1 MKPRVRRFRTGTGTG
16 PGTSAADGR
25 TAGSDDALS
34 AGVEAWIAAAQEDGR
49 DASGPAAP
57 PRAVPPAAS
66 GPGGVAAEG
75 ALPAQP
81 TARRTVADEVL
92 APAELSAEAE
102 REGIRAEGLSARQ
115 LRMARRVAQ
124 RHGIDTECEI
134 EAVRLLR
141 ARGIDPFQPT
151 GILDLVPV
159 DNGRGPRSGD
169 GSGDEGPAQLPQSWQ
184 PPGPPDRAP
193 MRLPTAPAAPRPPR
207 PPASESAQIQQIQ
220 RDIARRRRRRM
231 ALLFVRLVLFVLLPT
246 ALVGWYYHQV
256 ATPLF
261 STNTE
266 FVIQQADAPA
276 AASGMG
282 QLFSGTALAT
292 SQDAVTVQSFLQSR
306 EAMRRLDAEHGFR
319 AHFSGEGI
327 DPLLRL
333 PPDATLEAAYR
344 LYGRVVRIG
353 YDPSEGLVRMEVRA
367 TDPATAVAF
376 AQALISYAEEQVD
389 QLTQRLREDQMRG
402 ARTSF
407 EEAEAR
413 MQEAQ
418 MNVVELQERF
428 SVLSSEVE
436 VGLLTNRIAAL
447 EAQLTEDRLTLQE
460 MLANPLP
467 SRARVD
473 PLERRI
479 ANLEA
484 EIARLR
490 AQLTEGAG
498 DTLSI
503 ARIGSELVMAE
514 ADVET
519 RRMLLAQA
527 LTQLEAARIE
537 ANRQVRY
544 LSLGVRPV
552 EPDEP
557 SHPRVVENTALA
569 FLIFAGIYLML
580 SMTVSILR
588 EQVSA

>member
-1 MKPRVRRFRTGTGTG
+1 MKPRVKRFRFGSGG
-16 PGTSAADGR
+16 PEGGASHPDRAV
-25 TAGSDDALS
+25 S
-34 AGVEAWIAAAQEDGR
+34 AGVEAWLAAAREDGIEAAAQAPA
-49 DASGPAAP
+49 DARPRAAKAPQP
-57 PRAVPPAAS
+57 PRALPPTGKAPPAS
-66 GPGGVAAEG
+66 AAG
-75 ALPAQP
+75 AAP
-81 TARRTVADEVL
+81 DEVL
-92 APAELSAEAE
+92 APRELSAAAE
-102 REGIRAEGLSARQ
+102 RAAIRDEGLSARQ

-124 RHGIDTECEI
+124 RHGIEVEDEY
-134 EAVRLLR
+134 EAVRRLR
-141 ARGIDPFQPT
+141 ARGIDPFRPS

-159 DNGRGPRSGD
+159 EGAPAGD
-169 GSGDEGPAQLPQSWQ
+169 APAQLPQSWRS
-184 PPGPPDRAP
+184 PGLPDRAP
-193 MRLPTAPAAPRPPR
+193 AQRPPAPAAPPRPPR
-207 PPASESAQIQQIQ
+207 PPASESAQIREIQ
-220 RDIARRRRRRM
+220 RDILRRRRRRL

-246 ALVGWYYHQV
+246 AAVGWYFHEV
-256 ATPLF
+256 ATPLY
-261 STNTE
+261 STKTE

-282 QLFSGTALAT
+282 RLFSGTALAT

-333 PPDATLEAAYR
+333 PSDATLEATYR
-344 LYGRVVRIG
+344 LYGRMVRIG

-367 TDPATAVAF
+367 TDPATSVVF
-376 AQALISYAEEQVD
+376 AEALISYAEEQVD
-389 QLTQRLREDQMRG
+389 QLTQRLREDQMAG

-418 MNVVELQERF
+418 LNVVTLQERF

-436 VGLLTNRIAAL
+436 VGLLTSRISAL
-447 EAQLTEDRLTLQE
+447 EAQLTNDTLTMQE
-460 MLANPLP
+460 LMANPQP

-498 DTLSI
+498 DTLSL

-527 LTQLEAARIE
+527 LTQMEAARIE

-552 EPDEP
+552 QPDEA
-557 SHPRVVENTALA
+557 SHPRVFENTALA
-569 FLIFAGIYLML
+569 FLIFAGVYLML